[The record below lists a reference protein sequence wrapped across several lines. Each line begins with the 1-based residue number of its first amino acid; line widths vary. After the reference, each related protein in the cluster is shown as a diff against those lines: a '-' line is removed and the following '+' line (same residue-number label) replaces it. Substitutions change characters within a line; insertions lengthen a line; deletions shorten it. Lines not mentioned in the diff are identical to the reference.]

1 MKRPPESLNAASV
14 IEEVKKLM
22 TDDVQRELDRILS
35 APIKNE
41 RDVEI
46 RAIII
51 GCLAAEIHIN
61 NDDAARVC

>member
-1 MKRPPESLNAASV
+1 V